1 MKLKITVDGKAYEVD
16 VEVMER
22 EAPPIGGGSGAAGTG
37 ARPTAA
43 PIGAPAAP
51 AGGAG
56 DVAVADEAKAVRSPL
71 AGNVVR
77 MECAVGDEVAADQTV
92 MVLEAMKMETA
103 ITAPSAGKIKAI
115 HVEQGVAVKQGQVLV
130 EFE

>member
-22 EAPPIGGGSGAAGTG
+22 EAPPISGGSGAAGI
-37 ARPTAA
+37 AVRPGAA
-43 PIGAPAAP
+43 PVAAAP
-51 AGGAG
+51 VGGGAG
-56 DVAVADEAKAVRSPL
+56 DVAVADEAKACRSPL

-77 MECAVGDEVAADQTV
+77 VDVKVGDDVAADATV
-92 MVLEAMKMETA
+92 MVLEAMKMETS
-103 ITAPSAGKIKAI
+103 ITAPLNGKVKLI
-115 HVEQGVAVKQGQVLV
+115 HANVGEAVKQGQVLV

>member
-22 EAPPIGGGSGAAGTG
+22 EAPPISGGSGAAGTAPRLG
-37 ARPTAA
+37 PAPVTAA
-43 PIGAPAAP
+43 PA

-56 DVAVADEAKAVRSPL
+56 DVAVADEAKACRSPL

-77 MECAVGDEVAADQTV
+77 VEVAVGDEVAADATV
-92 MVLEAMKMETA
+92 MVLEAMKMETS
-103 ITAPSAGKIKAI
+103 ITAPLTGKIKAV
-115 HVEQGVAVKQGQVLV
+115 HVKVGDAVKQGQALV